1 MLIELIRH
9 QRREYNLAIAC
20 FIEADRGLT
29 DRKGDDLKQTALRAT
44 IRDFVRAEVAER
56 GGVFRSTDCDEAVN
70 AAFRTRDSV
79 IRNKANGEKCG
90 FSFRSIKDIRQR
102 IPIQKLTLGF
112 VARDFDLT
120 EPMPEEAWKKL
131 TTIVPERGSG
141 SSALKAHDHGGAG
154 RNPGPLH
161 RGDRPR
167 CANVRGRLLCKQR
180 CQVW

>member
-131 TTIVPERGSG
+131 TTIVPERGQWFI
-141 SSALKAHDHGGAG
+141 
-154 RNPGPLH
+154 
-161 RGDRPR
+161 
-167 CANVRGRLLCKQR
+167 CAKST
-180 CQVW
+180 